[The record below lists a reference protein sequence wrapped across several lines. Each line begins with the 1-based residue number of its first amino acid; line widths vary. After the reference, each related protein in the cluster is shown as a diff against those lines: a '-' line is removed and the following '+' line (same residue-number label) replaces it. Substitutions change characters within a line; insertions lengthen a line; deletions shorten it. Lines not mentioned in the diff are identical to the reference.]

1 MANNQI
7 YDAFQAALIPAFVVG
22 VLSVP
27 GFLFGGF
34 EFNGIQLA
42 LDSTLTVGGVTA
54 TYGTVIAIVS
64 YLLVG
69 AANDAWSSVT
79 DATTDDV
86 ERLVVGGELVV
97 LALVPLLPSVG
108 DIVTTTTWGGLLYA
122 AVGLAAVYYVAY
134 TR

>member
-1 MANNQI
+1 MANNQL
-7 YDAFQAALIPAFVVG
+7 YDAFQAALIPAFVISL
-22 VLSVP
+22 LSVP
-27 GFLFGGF
+27 GFSFGGF
-34 EFNGIQLA
+34 EFAGNTLA
-42 LDSTLTVGGVTA
+42 FGSTLTLGGVTA

-69 AANDAWSSVT
+69 AANDAWSALT

-86 ERLVVGGELVV
+86 ERLVVGGELGV
-97 LALVPLLPSVG
+97 LALVPLLAPVQ
-108 DIVTTTTWGGLLYA
+108 DVVTTTMWGGLLYA

>member
-1 MANNQI
+1 VANNQI
-7 YDAFQAALIPAFVVG
+7 YDAFQAALIPAFFVG

-27 GFLFGGF
+27 GILFGGF
-34 EFNGIQLA
+34 ELAGNTLA

-69 AANDAWSSVT
+69 AANDAWSALT

-86 ERLVVGGELVV
+86 ERLVVGGELGV
-97 LALVPLLPSVG
+97 LALVPLLAPVNE
-108 DIVTTTTWGGLLYA
+108 IVTTTTWGGLLFT
-122 AVGLAAVYYVAY
+122 VVSLVAVYYVAY